1 MRIDEKYKR
10 LIKCFF
16 SVVMILLLTVTY
28 HQFWVRYYN
37 KIILYPFYRRGMWM
51 MAGIY
56 AAMLI
61 FFMNARQ
68 SSFSISW
75 KNSSADV
82 LSFMSRNAVS
92 SPASVPT
99 SVSMRMLSSA
109 EHAAEARPGSVLMTM
124 MFCASA

>member
-51 MAGIY
+51 MACGKKVIKVQ
-56 AAMLI
+56 I
-61 FFMNARQ
+61 
-68 SSFSISW
+68 
-75 KNSSADV
+75 
-82 LSFMSRNAVS
+82 
-92 SPASVPT
+92 VP
-99 SVSMRMLSSA
+99 LWN
-109 EHAAEARPGSVLMTM
+109 
-124 MFCASA
+124 

>member
-51 MAGIY
+51 NGGNLRCY
-56 AAMLI
+56 ADLLYECVWR
-61 FFMNARQ
+61 F
-68 SSFSISW
+68 
-75 KNSSADV
+75 
-82 LSFMSRNAVS
+82 
-92 SPASVPT
+92 
-99 SVSMRMLSSA
+99 
-109 EHAAEARPGSVLMTM
+109 
-124 MFCASA
+124 